1 MTKAAIPAVRTGK
14 VDLDLALSSVKQNLD
29 TITGQASNVTRF
41 QPLSS
46 GATLAEVIVRLN
58 EIVDRLQ

>member
-29 TITGQASNVTRF
+29 TITGQASNVNRF